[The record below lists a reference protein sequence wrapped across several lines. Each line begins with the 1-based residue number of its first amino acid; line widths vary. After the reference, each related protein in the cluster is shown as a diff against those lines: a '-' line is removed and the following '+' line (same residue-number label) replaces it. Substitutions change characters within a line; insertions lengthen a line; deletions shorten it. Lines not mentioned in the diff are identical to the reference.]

1 MLLRSYAS
9 RITAAAALTLFG
21 LACPAAHA
29 QEVNLTGKWKA
40 DDRGTYYIRQIGN
53 EVWWEGRSEERGKEW
68 SNVFHGEIKGKH
80 IIGKWADVPR
90 GEARGSGTL
99 HLEMHF
105 RDGNVVELRK
115 AKEVGDGFGGGTW
128 TR

>member
-1 MLLRSYAS
+1 MLLRTYSA
-9 RITAAAALTLFG
+9 RITAAAALALLA
-21 LACPAAHA
+21 LACPAAYA
-29 QEVNLTGKWKA
+29 QDVNLTGKWKA

-99 HLEMHF
+99 HLELHF
-105 RDGNVVELRK
+105 RDGKVVEIRK
-115 AKEVGDGFGGGTW
+115 TKEDGDGFGGGTW